1 MDDQEPEVSPTD
13 QPPGTGVSL
22 SLTEIETLRDR
33 LEQQKANKL
42 KAEVITEWNRA
53 YLNKFGS
60 SFMGVTGYQRCHTS
74 FNGA

>member
-22 SLTEIETLRDR
+22 SLTEIETFRDR

-42 KAEVITEWNRA
+42 KAEVITEWTRA
-53 YLNKFGS
+53 YK
-60 SFMGVTGYQRCHTS
+60 
-74 FNGA
+74 

>member
-22 SLTEIETLRDR
+22 SLTEIETFRDR

-42 KAEVITEWNRA
+42 KAEVIQNGIGPI
-53 YLNKFGS
+53 NKFGS
-60 SFMGVTGYQRCHTS
+60 SFMGITGQQLCHTS